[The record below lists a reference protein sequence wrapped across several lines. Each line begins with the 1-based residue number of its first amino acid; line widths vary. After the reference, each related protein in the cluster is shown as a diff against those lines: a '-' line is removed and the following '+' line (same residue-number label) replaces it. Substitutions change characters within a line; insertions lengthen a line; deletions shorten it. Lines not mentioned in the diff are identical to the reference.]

1 MIGILSRRKVL
12 GVTSAFAALS
22 AALYTWSGAILPV
35 TFYGTMAANKTVDL
49 SKIGRNLV
57 KKVPSMEEVSLE
69 SLWAEQTVVL
79 TFLRRF
85 G

>member
-1 MIGILSRRKVL
+1 MSVILSRRVV

-35 TFYGTMAANKTVDL
+35 TYYGTMAANKTMDL

-57 KKVPSMEEVSLE
+57 KKVPSMEEVPLE
-69 SLWAEQTVVL
+69 SLWKEQTVVL

>member
-1 MIGILSRRKVL
+1 MNLILSRRVV

-22 AALYTWSGAILPV
+22 AALYTWSGAILPASY
-35 TFYGTMAANKTVDL
+35 YGTMASANKTVDL
-49 SKIGRNLV
+49 GRIGKNNV
-57 KKVPSMEEVSLE
+57 KKVPSMEEVKLE

-79 TFLRRF
+79 TFMRRF